1 MKVVFGLGNPGR
13 RYQRTRHNLGFM
25 IVDRIAALRG
35 AAVDRERHHSYVG
48 ECRIGGEPVLLV
60 KPQTYVNRSGEALK
74 SLLRYYPLSG
84 EDLIVVH
91 DDLDLPFGR
100 VRIRGRGS
108 AGGHRG
114 ILSLLEALGDERFF
128 RVRVGIG
135 RPREGEDPADYVLSP
150 FSAEE
155 AERLGGVVGAGADA
169 VEVLILEGAERAM
182 EKFNRRG

>member
-1 MKVVFGLGNPGR
+1 VKVVFGLGNPGK

-35 AAVDRERHHSYVG
+35 AALDRERHRSHVG
-48 ECRIGGEPVLLV
+48 ECRIGAEAVLLV
-60 KPQTYVNRSGEALK
+60 KPQTYVNRSGEALR
-74 SLLRYYPLSG
+74 SLLRYYPLAG

-100 VRIRGRGS
+100 IRIRGRGS

-135 RPREGEDPADYVLSP
+135 RPPEGEDPADYVLRP
-150 FSAEE
+150 FAAEE
-155 AERLGGVVGAGADA
+155 AARLESVVEAGAEA
-169 VEVLILEGAERAM
+169 VEALIVEGAERAM
-182 EKFNRRG
+182 EKFNRRN